1 MLGPVRCLCPRTVC
15 PRTVD
20 FTLTRFGDLQMTDR
34 PTDLSS
40 LPSYRT
46 PRRSLFSARKFA
58 LMASVVAGLG
68 VAVYGFSPSPGP
80 VDVFSSPAHAQV
92 NNEVRKVE
100 KPVGFADIVE
110 RVKPSVISVKVNIN
124 EKLAKDDS
132 ANNNDDSPFQPGS
145 PMERFFR
152 RFGGP
157 DGMPPGLRG
166 GPRGRGAVT
175 GQGSGFFISP
185 DGYAVTNNH
194 VVDSADKVEVTT
206 DDGKTYIAKVIGTD
220 ARTDVALI
228 KVEGGSNFPFAKLS
242 DGKPRIGDW
251 VLAVGNPF
259 GLGGTVTAGIVS
271 ASGRDIGNGPYD
283 DFIQIDAPVNKGNSG
298 GPAFNT
304 EGEVMGVNTAIYSPS
319 GGSVGIAFSIPAS
332 TVKNVIAQLKDK
344 GSVSRGWIGV
354 QIQPVTSDI
363 ADSLGLKKA
372 EGALVAEP
380 QANGPA
386 AKAGIE
392 SGDVITAVNGEQV
405 KDARELARTIGA
417 LAPGNAVK
425 LNVLHKGQD
434 KVVNLTLG
442 QLPNTLEAKAD
453 NDNDNGDKGGATRGT
468 DVPKLGL
475 SLAPANSV
483 AGAGKDGVVVTEVD
497 PKSAAAERGF
507 KEGDVIL
514 EVAGKSVTNAGDVR
528 EAINAA
534 RTDNKNS
541 VLMRVKSG
549 GSSRFVAV
557 PIAKG

>member
-1 MLGPVRCLCPRTVC
+1 
-15 PRTVD
+15 
-20 FTLTRFGDLQMTDR
+20 MTDR

-40 LPSYRT
+40 LPSYRQT
-46 PRRSLFSARKFA
+46 RRSLLSARKLA

-68 VAVYGFSPSPGP
+68 IATYGFAPSRGP
-80 VDVFSSPAHAQV
+80 IDVFSSPAHAQV
-92 NNEVRKVE
+92 NNEVSKVAQ
-100 KPVGFADIVE
+100 PVGFADIVE
-110 RVKPSVISVKVNIN
+110 HVKPSVISVKVNIN
-124 EKLAKDDS
+124 EKVAKDDGS
-132 ANNNDDSPFQPGS
+132 NEDSPFPPGS

-166 GPRGRGAVT
+166 IPRGRGMVT
-175 GQGSGFFISP
+175 GQGSGFFISA

-206 DDGKTYIAKVIGTD
+206 DDGKTYSAKVIGTD

-228 KVEGGSNFPFAKLS
+228 KVEGSSNFPFAKLS

-271 ASGRDIGNGPYD
+271 AMGRDIGNGPYD

-332 TVKNVIAQLKDK
+332 TVKTVIAQLKDK

-354 QIQPVTSDI
+354 QIQPVTADI

-392 SGDVITAVNGEQV
+392 SGDVITRVNGETV
-405 KDARELARTIGA
+405 KDARELARTIGG
-417 LAPGNAVK
+417 LSPGSAVK
-425 LNVLHKGQD
+425 LDVLHKGQD

-453 NDNDNGDKGGATRGT
+453 TDNDDKGGVTRGT

-475 SLAPANSV
+475 TLAPANSV
-483 AGAGKDGVVVTEVD
+483 AGAGKEGVVVTDVD

-514 EVAGKSVTNAGDVR
+514 EVAGKSVANVGDVR
-528 EAINAA
+528 EAITAA

-549 GSSRFVAV
+549 GSSRFVAL
-557 PIAKG
+557 PLAKG

>member
-1 MLGPVRCLCPRTVC
+1 MN
-15 PRTVD
+15 
-20 FTLTRFGDLQMTDR
+20 DR

-40 LPSYRT
+40 LPSYQA

-68 VAVYGFSPSPGP
+68 IAVYGFGPSHGP
-80 VDVFSSPAHAQV
+80 VDIFTSPAHAQV

-124 EKLAKDDS
+124 EKVAKDDS

-157 DGMPPGLRG
+157 DGMPPGMRG
-166 GPRGRGAVT
+166 GPRGGGRGMVT
-175 GQGSGFFISP
+175 GQGSGFFISA

-194 VVDSADKVEVTT
+194 VVDGADKVEVTT
-206 DDGKTYIAKVIGTD
+206 DDGKTYSAKVIGTD
-220 ARTDVALI
+220 PRTDVALI

-242 DGKPRIGDW
+242 ESKPRIGDW

-259 GLGGTVTAGIVS
+259 GLGSTVTAGIVS

-332 TVKNVIAQLKDK
+332 TVKTVIAQLKDK

-354 QIQPVTSDI
+354 QIQPVTVDI

-392 SGDVITAVNGEQV
+392 SGDVITAVNGESV
-405 KDARELARTIGA
+405 KDARELACTIGG

-434 KVVNLTLG
+434 KVINLTLG
-442 QLPNTLEAKAD
+442 QLPNTVEAKAD
-453 NDNDNGDKGGATRGT
+453 NDNGDKGNAAKGT

-475 SLAPANSV
+475 TLAPANSV

-514 EVAGKSVTNAGDVR
+514 EVAGKSVTNAGEVR

-534 RTDNKNS
+534 RADNKNS
-541 VLMRVKSG
+541 VLMRIKSG

-557 PIAKG
+557 PLAKG